1 MTIVKPKVILRRTVM
16 KIKIEPNVKNTMI
29 GITLSGIMIVLFAW
43 FIMNLGVVVKVFGQI
58 TGLLLPFIIGFALAF
73 LIAPLQNLFEKRLL
87 KNLNIP
93 RRIKRIVSTLSSLI
107 ITLSALFGLFIVVT
121 PQLISSINTLI
132 DQIPSYIDSTT
143 IFINQL
149 ITQLNIES
157 EVSSLLQNLSVEF
170 LQSINAIA
178 REVLPNILSMSIN
191 IVTFVFRLVIGI
203 FIAVYMLLEK
213 ERFINQ
219 VSKLVLALFSN
230 EDAYAIFRI
239 SNLANVKFN
248 QFIYGKTIDSII
260 VGIISFI
267 VMSLLQWP
275 YALLISVIVGITNMI
290 PVFGPFIGAIPG
302 FLILFIVS
310 PTTALWFILF
320 IIILQQIDGNYI
332 GPKIL
337 GDSLGLP
344 TLWIMFAIIVGGGF
358 FGVLGMFLGV
368 PVFAVIYVIF
378 KETIALRLKN
388 KGIE

>member
-1 MTIVKPKVILRRTVM
+1 M
-16 KIKIEPNVKNTMI
+16 KIKFEPNLQNTII
-29 GITLSGIMIVLFAW
+29 GFTVSGVLIVLFTW
-43 FIMNLGVVVKVFGQI
+43 TLMNIGSVIAIIKQL
-58 TGLLLPFIIGFALAF
+58 TGLLLPFIFGFALAF
-73 LIAPLQNLFEKRLL
+73 LVAPLQSFIEKKLFKSLQL
-87 KNLNIP
+87 KHKA
-93 RRIKRIVSTLSSLI
+93 KRIISTYTSLL
-107 ITLSALFGLFIVVT
+107 ITLSALFGLFLVVT
-121 PQLISSINTLI
+121 PQLISSLNTLV
-132 DQIPSYIDSTT
+132 DQIPSYIESTT
-143 IFINQL
+143 LFINQL
-149 ITQLNIES
+149 ITQLNSES
-157 EVSSLLQNLSVEF
+157 EVSALLQDISEDV
-170 LQSINAIA
+170 LQSISQLG

-191 IVTFVFRLVIGI
+191 MLTFLFRLIIGI

-213 ERFINQ
+213 ERFSNQ
-219 VSKLVLALFSN
+219 IAKFVLAIASK
-230 EDAYAIFRI
+230 EDAFIIFKV
-239 SNLANVKFN
+239 SNLAKDKFN

-267 VMSLLQWP
+267 VMSVLQWP

-290 PVFGPFIGAIPG
+290 PVFGPFIGAVPG

-344 TLWIMFAIIVGGGF
+344 TLWIMFAIIVGGGL

-368 PVFAVIYVIF
+368 PIFAVIYVIV
-378 KETIALRLKN
+378 KETIQLKLKN

>member
-1 MTIVKPKVILRRTVM
+1 M
-16 KIKIEPNVKNTMI
+16 KIKFEPNLQNTII
-29 GITLSGIMIVLFAW
+29 GFTVSGVLIVLFTW
-43 FIMNLGVVVKVFGQI
+43 TLMNIGSVLSTIKQL
-58 TGLLLPFIIGFALAF
+58 TGLLLPFIFGFALAF
-73 LIAPLQNLFEKRLL
+73 LVAPLQNFIEKKLFKSLPI
-87 KNLNIP
+87 KHKA
-93 RRIKRIVSTLSSLI
+93 KRIISTFTSLF
-107 ITLSALFGLFIVVT
+107 ITLSALFGLFLVVT
-121 PQLISSINTLI
+121 PQLISSLNTLV
-132 DQIPSYIDSTT
+132 DQIPSYIESTT
-143 IFINQL
+143 LFINQL

-157 EVSSLLQNLSVEF
+157 EVSALLQDISEDV
-170 LQSINAIA
+170 LQSISQLG

-191 IVTFVFRLVIGI
+191 MLTFLFRLIVGI

-213 ERFINQ
+213 ERFSNQ
-219 VSKLVLALFSN
+219 IAKFVLAIASK
-230 EDAYAIFRI
+230 EDAFIIFKV
-239 SNLANVKFN
+239 SNLAKDKFN

-260 VGIISFI
+260 VGILSFI
-267 VMSLLQWP
+267 VMSVLQWP

-290 PVFGPFIGAIPG
+290 PVFGPFIGAVPG

-344 TLWIMFAIIVGGGF
+344 TLWIMFAIIVGGGL

-368 PVFAVIYVIF
+368 PIFAVIYVIV
-378 KETIALRLKN
+378 KETIQLKLKN

>member
-1 MTIVKPKVILRRTVM
+1 M

>member
-1 MTIVKPKVILRRTVM
+1 M
-16 KIKIEPNVKNTMI
+16 KIKFEPNLQNTII
-29 GITLSGIMIVLFAW
+29 GFTVSGVLIVLFTW
-43 FIMNLGVVVKVFGQI
+43 TLMNIGSVIAIIKQL
-58 TGLLLPFIIGFALAF
+58 TGLLLPFIFGFALAF
-73 LIAPLQNLFEKRLL
+73 LVAPLQSFIEKKLFKSLQL
-87 KNLNIP
+87 KHKA
-93 RRIKRIVSTLSSLI
+93 KRIISTFTSLL
-107 ITLSALFGLFIVVT
+107 ITLSALFGLFLVVT
-121 PQLISSINTLI
+121 PQLISSLNTLV
-132 DQIPSYIDSTT
+132 DQIPSYIESTT
-143 IFINQL
+143 LFINQL

-157 EVSSLLQNLSVEF
+157 EVSALLQDISEDV
-170 LQSINAIA
+170 LQSISQLG

-191 IVTFVFRLVIGI
+191 MLTFLFRLIIGI

-213 ERFINQ
+213 ERFSNQ
-219 VSKLVLALFSN
+219 IAKFVLAIASK
-230 EDAYAIFRI
+230 EDAFIIFKV
-239 SNLANVKFN
+239 SNLAKDKFN

-260 VGIISFI
+260 VGILSFI
-267 VMSLLQWP
+267 VMSVLQWP

-290 PVFGPFIGAIPG
+290 PVFGPFIGAVPG

-344 TLWIMFAIIVGGGF
+344 TLWIMFAIIVGGGL

-368 PVFAVIYVIF
+368 PIFAVIYVIV
-378 KETIALRLKN
+378 KETIQLKLKN

>member
-1 MTIVKPKVILRRTVM
+1 M
-16 KIKIEPNVKNTMI
+16 KIKFEPNLQNTII
-29 GITLSGIMIVLFAW
+29 GFTVSGVLIVLFTW
-43 FIMNLGVVVKVFGQI
+43 TLMNIGSVLSTIKQL
-58 TGLLLPFIIGFALAF
+58 TGLLLPFIFGFALAF
-73 LIAPLQNLFEKRLL
+73 LVAPLQNFIEKRLFKSL
-87 KNLNIP
+87 PIKHKA
-93 RRIKRIVSTLSSLI
+93 KRIISTFTSLF
-107 ITLSALFGLFIVVT
+107 ITLSALFGLFLVVT
-121 PQLISSINTLI
+121 PQLISSLNTLV
-132 DQIPSYIDSTT
+132 DQIPSYIESTT
-143 IFINQL
+143 LFINQL

-157 EVSSLLQNLSVEF
+157 EVSALLQDISEDV
-170 LQSINAIA
+170 LQSISQLG

-191 IVTFVFRLVIGI
+191 MLTFLFRLIVGI

-213 ERFINQ
+213 ERFSNQ
-219 VSKLVLALFSN
+219 IAKFVLAIASK
-230 EDAYAIFRI
+230 EDAFIIFKV
-239 SNLANVKFN
+239 SNLAKDKFN

-260 VGIISFI
+260 VGILSFI
-267 VMSLLQWP
+267 VMSVLQWP

-290 PVFGPFIGAIPG
+290 PVFGPFIGAVPG

-344 TLWIMFAIIVGGGF
+344 TLWIMFAIIVGGGL

-368 PVFAVIYVIF
+368 PIFAVIYVIV
-378 KETIALRLKN
+378 KETIQLKLKN

>member
-1 MTIVKPKVILRRTVM
+1 M
-16 KIKIEPNVKNTMI
+16 
-29 GITLSGIMIVLFAW
+29 LF
-43 FIMNLGVVVKVFGQI
+43 
-58 TGLLLPFIIGFALAF
+58 
-73 LIAPLQNLFEKRLL
+73 R
-87 KNLNIP
+87 
-93 RRIKRIVSTLSSLI
+93 S
-107 ITLSALFGLFIVVT
+107 IVVT

-132 DQIPSYIDSTT
+132 DQIPSYIGSTT

-170 LQSINAIA
+170 LQSINEIA

-191 IVTFVFRLVIGI
+191 IVTFLFRLVIGI

-219 VSKLVLALFSN
+219 VSKLVLALFSK
-230 EDAYAIFRI
+230 EDAFAIFRI
-239 SNLANVKFN
+239 SSLANVKFN

-275 YALLISVIVGITNMI
+275 FALLISVIIGITNMI

-358 FGVLGMFLGV
+358 FGILGMFLGV
-368 PVFAVIYVIF
+368 PVFAVIYVII

>member
-1 MTIVKPKVILRRTVM
+1 M
-16 KIKIEPNVKNTMI
+16 KIKIEPNVMNTMI

-43 FIMNLGVVVKVFGQI
+43 LIMNLNIVVKVFSQI

-73 LIAPLQNLFEKRLL
+73 LIAPLQNLFEKRIF
-87 KNLNIP
+87 KNVAFP
-93 RRIKRIVSTLSSLI
+93 RKVKRVISTLTSLI

-170 LQSINAIA
+170 LQSINEIA

-191 IVTFVFRLVIGI
+191 VVTFVFRLVIGI

-219 VSKLVLALFSN
+219 VSKLVLALFSK
-230 EDAYAIFRI
+230 EDAVAIFRI

-260 VGIISFI
+260 VGILSFI

-275 YALLISVIVGITNMI
+275 FALLISVIIGITNMI

-358 FGVLGMFLGV
+358 FGILGMFLGV
-368 PVFAVIYVIF
+368 PVFAVIYVII
-378 KETIALRLKN
+378 KETIALKLKN

>member
-1 MTIVKPKVILRRTVM
+1 M
-16 KIKIEPNVKNTMI
+16 KIKFEPNLQNTII
-29 GITLSGIMIVLFAW
+29 GFTVSGVLIVLFTW
-43 FIMNLGVVVKVFGQI
+43 TLMNIGSVIAIIKQL
-58 TGLLLPFIIGFALAF
+58 TGLLLPFIFGFALAF
-73 LIAPLQNLFEKRLL
+73 LVAPLQSFIEKKLFKSLQL
-87 KNLNIP
+87 KHKA
-93 RRIKRIVSTLSSLI
+93 KRIISTFTSLL
-107 ITLSALFGLFIVVT
+107 ITLSALFGLFLVVT
-121 PQLISSINTLI
+121 PQLISSLNTLV
-132 DQIPSYIDSTT
+132 DQIPSYIESTT
-143 IFINQL
+143 LFINQL
-149 ITQLNIES
+149 ITQLNSES
-157 EVSSLLQNLSVEF
+157 EVSALLQDISEDV
-170 LQSINAIA
+170 LQSISQLG

-191 IVTFVFRLVIGI
+191 MLTFLFRLIIGI

-213 ERFINQ
+213 ERFSNQ
-219 VSKLVLALFSN
+219 IAKFVLAIASK
-230 EDAYAIFRI
+230 EDAFIIFKV
-239 SNLANVKFN
+239 SNLAKDKFN

-267 VMSLLQWP
+267 VMSVLQWP

-290 PVFGPFIGAIPG
+290 PVFGPFIGAVPG

-344 TLWIMFAIIVGGGF
+344 TLWIMFAIIVGGGL

-368 PVFAVIYVIF
+368 PIFAIIYVIV
-378 KETIALRLKN
+378 KETIQLKLKN

>member
-1 MTIVKPKVILRRTVM
+1 M
-16 KIKIEPNVKNTMI
+16 KIKFEPNLQNTII
-29 GITLSGIMIVLFAW
+29 GFTVSGVLIVLFTW
-43 FIMNLGVVVKVFGQI
+43 TLMNIGSVLSTIKQL
-58 TGLLLPFIIGFALAF
+58 TGLLLPFIFGFALAF
-73 LIAPLQNLFEKRLL
+73 LVAPLQNFIEKKLFKSLPI
-87 KNLNIP
+87 KHKA
-93 RRIKRIVSTLSSLI
+93 KRIISTFTSLF
-107 ITLSALFGLFIVVT
+107 ITLSALFGLFLVVT
-121 PQLISSINTLI
+121 PQLISSLNTLV

-143 IFINQL
+143 LFINQL

-157 EVSSLLQNLSVEF
+157 EVSALLQDISEDV
-170 LQSINAIA
+170 LQSISQLG

-191 IVTFVFRLVIGI
+191 MLTFLFRLIVGI

-213 ERFINQ
+213 ERFSNQ
-219 VSKLVLALFSN
+219 IAKLVLAMTST
-230 EDAYAIFRI
+230 EDAFIIFKV
-239 SNLANVKFN
+239 SNLAKDKFN

-260 VGIISFI
+260 VGILSFI
-267 VMSLLQWP
+267 VMSALQWP

-290 PVFGPFIGAIPG
+290 PVFGPFIGAVPG

-344 TLWIMFAIIVGGGF
+344 TLWIMFAIIVGGGL

-368 PVFAVIYVIF
+368 PIFAVIYVIV
-378 KETIALRLKN
+378 KETIQLKLKN

>member
-1 MTIVKPKVILRRTVM
+1 M
-16 KIKIEPNVKNTMI
+16 KIKIEPNVMNTII
-29 GITLSGIMIVLFAW
+29 GITLSGVIIVLFAW
-43 FIMNLGVVVKVFGQI
+43 LIMNLGVVVKVFGQI
-58 TGLLLPFIIGFALAF
+58 TALLLPFIIGFALAF

-93 RRIKRIVSTLSSLI
+93 RRIKRIISTLSSLI

-149 ITQLNIES
+149 ITQLNIEA

-170 LQSINAIA
+170 LRSINEIA

-191 IVTFVFRLVIGI
+191 VVTFVFRLVIGI

-219 VSKLVLALFSN
+219 VSKLVLALFSS
-230 EDAYAIFRI
+230 EEAFAIFRI

-275 YALLISVIVGITNMI
+275 YALLISVIIGITNMI

-310 PTTALWFILF
+310 PTTALWFIVF

-358 FGVLGMFLGV
+358 FGILGMFLGV
-368 PVFAVIYVIF
+368 PVFAVIYIII

>member
-1 MTIVKPKVILRRTVM
+1 M
-16 KIKIEPNVKNTMI
+16 KIKIEPNVMNTMI

-43 FIMNLGVVVKVFGQI
+43 LIMNLDVVVKVFIQI

-73 LIAPLQNLFEKRLL
+73 LIAPLQNLFEKRIL
-87 KNLNIP
+87 KNVAFP
-93 RRIKRIVSTLSSLI
+93 RKVKRVISTLTSLI

-132 DQIPSYIDSTT
+132 DQIPSYIGSTT

-170 LQSINAIA
+170 LQSINEIA

-191 IVTFVFRLVIGI
+191 IVTFLFRLVIGI

-219 VSKLVLALFSN
+219 VSKLVLALFSK
-230 EDAYAIFRI
+230 EDAFAIFRI
-239 SNLANVKFN
+239 SSLANVKFN

-275 YALLISVIVGITNMI
+275 FALLISVIIGITNMI

-358 FGVLGMFLGV
+358 FGILGMFLGV
-368 PVFAVIYVIF
+368 PVFAVIYVII